1 MKKQMSR
8 KQFLGTVAGGMLG
21 VLGVFRVL
29 EDINNNN
36 IPTNDL
42 ATSNNDVFGER
53 KYGGD
58 AEPVQ
63 PHTQDHGHSY

>member
-8 KQFLGTVAGGMLG
+8 NQFLGTVAGGMLG

-42 ATSNNDVFGER
+42 ATSNNDVFG
-53 KYGGD
+53 
-58 AEPVQ
+58 
-63 PHTQDHGHSY
+63 TSTT